1 MCTVYIK
8 HDSVLAHA
16 VIKVNGQDLPVDSRY
31 LLGDRTINDWV
42 KFLPEMLIK
51 EWSTREAVVEFDG
64 DDVVYKVIEEV
75 VNNANQGGFR
85 LTCKKLEVQSEY
97 KGSITLES
105 KIKKVMGRSDLR
117 EEEVNEITKVLEY
130 VKDIDGIKEKINNMM
145 KRKQLLLND
154 LVEKRNEVLN
164 QSVELITVDG
174 LVDIESQIVQ
184 VKDVMKNLGELK
196 GRIENFD
203 L

>member
-1 MCTVYIK
+1 
-8 HDSVLAHA
+8 
-16 VIKVNGQDLPVDSRY
+16 
-31 LLGDRTINDWV
+31 
-42 KFLPEMLIK
+42 
-51 EWSTREAVVEFDG
+51 
-64 DDVVYKVIEEV
+64 
-75 VNNANQGGFR
+75 
-85 LTCKKLEVQSEY
+85 
-97 KGSITLES
+97 
-105 KIKKVMGRSDLR
+105 MGRSDLR

-154 LVEKRNEVLN
+154 LIEKRNEVLN

-184 VKDVMKNLGELK
+184 VKDVMKNLDELK

>member
-1 MCTVYIK
+1 M
-8 HDSVLAHA
+8 
-16 VIKVNGQDLPVDSRY
+16 
-31 LLGDRTINDWV
+31 
-42 KFLPEMLIK
+42 
-51 EWSTREAVVEFDG
+51 
-64 DDVVYKVIEEV
+64 
-75 VNNANQGGFR
+75 
-85 LTCKKLEVQSEY
+85 
-97 KGSITLES
+97 
-105 KIKKVMGRSDLR
+105 R

-154 LVEKRNEVLN
+154 LIEKRNEVLN

-184 VKDVMKNLGELK
+184 VKDVMKNLDELK